1 MTAKGKIN
9 ASNVQAGDRIIVKVH
24 EGGLIRESATKTG
37 ENVIVTRVIGKTFR
51 NAQGPYEARG
61 KYVIDTADGV
71 FEAAPIQTMFLA
83 PEDAPGIKRAHVEA
97 LAEDKRINRAATPA
111 EVAEAAQVTEVEAMR
126 VATEAARHADTDE
139 QAAEIMAAATGL
151 PVEVAMEWAIA
162 NRPRPA
168 EVAPAS
174 KCIRMDETVGTMT
187 GVRAIRFEFTMKP
200 GRGNGRHIDFDFYG
214 RGANFNGAAYNRIEA
229 AALRAMADAG
239 LLDGVETFTHWL
251 IR

>member
-1 MTAKGKIN
+1 MTAAGKVN
-9 ASNVQAGDRIIVKVH
+9 ASKVTTEDRIIVS
-24 EGGLIRESATKTG
+24 IREDGSITESRTKTG
-37 ENVIVTRVIGKTFR
+37 ENVRIVRVIGKSFR
-51 NAQGPYEARG
+51 AAQGPYEARG
-61 KYVIDTADGV
+61 KYIIETSIGS
-71 FEAAPIQTMFLA
+71 FEAATIQTMFLA
-83 PEDAPGIKRAHVEA
+83 PEDAAGIKRAHVEA
-97 LAEDKRINRAATPA
+97 LAEDKRINRAATT
-111 EVAEAAQVTEVEAMR
+111 EEKAEAAQITEVEAMR